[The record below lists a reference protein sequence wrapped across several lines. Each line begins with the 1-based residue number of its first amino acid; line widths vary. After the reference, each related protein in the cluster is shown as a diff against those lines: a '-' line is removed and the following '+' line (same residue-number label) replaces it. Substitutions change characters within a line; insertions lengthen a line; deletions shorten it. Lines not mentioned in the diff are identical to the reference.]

1 MTEIRQLSWGRR
13 YLMCRP
19 EHFRVDY
26 AINPWMDVDSP
37 VDPDRALAQWD
48 QLVATIE
55 SAGAVVERIAQL
67 PDAPD
72 MVYAMNLGFVVEP
85 AEGPFETPRPSAPQD
100 KRWAMRSSR

>member
-1 MTEIRQLSWGRR
+1 MTETREPTPLSWGRR

-48 QLVATIE
+48 TPRRDHR
-55 SAGAVVERIAQL
+55 GGRRRVERIAQL
-67 PDAPD
+67 PRHP
-72 MVYAMNLGFVVEP
+72 
-85 AEGPFETPRPSAPQD
+85 TWSTR
-100 KRWAMRSSR
+100 